1 MKKYDYLVIGTGAA
15 NITTDAAI
23 DAGKTV
29 AIIEKGKFGGTCLNR
44 GCIPT
49 KTLVNPVD
57 YKIDFDR
64 LKSKGLIEGEF
75 KLNWTAMSERMWNH
89 LNYQSSRVL
98 EAYHAEEN
106 VDVYQGTG
114 FFTGEK
120 IIRVQLNDG
129 TLSEELTADTIL
141 IANGAR
147 TRIPDNIKGLENVD
161 YITSETFFGEKFP
174 KQPYKSLVILGGGPI
189 ATEFAHIFAHLGTQ
203 VTIVQHN
210 PRLLPIFDSDITEV
224 VLKEYKE
231 AGIEVYLNS
240 EMIQVEVKDGVK
252 KFTIEHRATGEINI
266 IEATDLLLATG
277 LTSNSDTLQIS
288 KTCIELDHR
297 GWIKTNEFLET
308 SVEGVY
314 AIGDA
319 NGKFQLRHV
328 ANYEAEIL
336 AFNLFER
343 ERNDSGEAIT
353 PRRRARY
360 DVVPSAVY
368 THPQVA
374 SVGLSTKMAEDQGY
388 QIITGKYAYEYTIKP
403 FAMGYD
409 FGKPENFVKVIAD
422 QKTKQILGV
431 QIVGPEAAILIQPYI
446 NLINAGEHKFK
457 ILEPDIGSAETA
469 RERKEFTARYLDPR
483 TPDAVNYTMT
493 IHPAL
498 SEVSTWASGQIEF
511 GGPIL
516 NAEQPIDVD

>member
-29 AIIEKGKFGGTCLNR
+29 AVIEKGKFGGTCLNR

-57 YKIDFDR
+57 YKMDFAR

-75 KLNWTAMSERMWNH
+75 KLNWTAMGARMWNH
-89 LNYQSSRVL
+89 LNHQSSQVL
-98 EAYHAEEN
+98 EAYSVEEN

-120 IIRVQLNDG
+120 VVRVKFNDG

-141 IANGAR
+141 IASGAR
-147 TRIPDNIKGLENVD
+147 TRIPDNIKGLEKID
-161 YITSETFFGEKFP
+161 YITSETFFGDKFP
-174 KQPYKSLVILGGGPI
+174 KQPYRSLVILGGGPI
-189 ATEFAHIFAHLGTQ
+189 AAEFAHIFANMGTQ

-210 PRLLPIFDSDITEV
+210 PRLLPVFDPDITET
-224 VLKEYKE
+224 VLKEYEKS
-231 AGIEVYLNS
+231 GIEVYLNS
-240 EMIQVEVKDGVK
+240 EMIQVEENDGVK
-252 KFTIEHRATGEINI
+252 KFTIEHRATGETKI
-266 IEATDLLLATG
+266 IEAEDLLLATG
-277 LTSNSDTLQIS
+277 LTGNSDILKLENTGV
-288 KTCIELDHR
+288 ELDSR

-343 ERNDSGEAIT
+343 ERNDAGLAVT

-374 SVGLSTKMAEDQGY
+374 SVGLNTKMAEDQGF
-388 QIITGKYAYEYTIKP
+388 QITTGKFAYGYTIKP

-409 FGKPENFVKVIAD
+409 FGKPENFVKIIAD
-422 QKTKQILGV
+422 QKTRRILGV
-431 QIVGPEAAILIQPYI
+431 QIVGPEAAILVQPYV
-446 NLINAGEHKFK
+446 NLINTGEHKFK
-457 ILEPDIGSAETA
+457 ILEPEIGSAETE

-498 SEVSTWASGQIEF
+498 SEVSTWASSAVEF
-511 GGPIL
+511 DGPIL
-516 NAEQPIDVD
+516 NAEQPIDLE